1 LRRSE
6 SGDKNLKRMA
16 EIQQSGGGHKGGKKR
31 AKKQSTHVDMTPM
44 VDLAFLLLTFFV
56 LTATFSKP
64 KSMELTF
71 PAPPDNLEAQPPIK
85 KGITFILT
93 QDDKIFY
100 YEGEFRAVDDP
111 KGPKTSLAE
120 LDFSQNSEKS
130 LHKYLLDKNKE
141 MHEQIRAL
149 TEKYNND
156 QLADT
161 TYKRLVRERKADK
174 ESYTYL
180 VKTDDK
186 ATYKNVIDVIDELNI
201 NVVGKYVMVDIIKPE
216 LDLLNEKNGTQ

>member
-1 LRRSE
+1 
-6 SGDKNLKRMA
+6 MA
-16 EIQQSGGGHKGGKKR
+16 EIQEGGGGGKKGGKKR
-31 AKKQSTHVDMTPM
+31 AKKQSTRIDMTPM

-71 PAPPDNLEAQPPIK
+71 PAPPPPEQKVDEVK
-85 KGITFILT
+85 KGVTFLLT
-93 QDDKIFY
+93 KDDRIFY
-100 YEGEFRAVDDP
+100 YEGQFRAADDD
-111 KGPKTSLAE
+111 KGTKTTLAE
-120 LDFSQNSEKS
+120 LNFSKES

-141 MHEQIRAL
+141 MQEKIKAL
-149 TEKYNND
+149 DLKHKAN

-161 TYKRLVRERKADK
+161 TFKRMVKEVKADK

-180 VKTDDK
+180 IKTDDK

-201 NVVGKYVMVDIIKPE
+201 NVVGKYVMVDILKPE
-216 LDLLNEKNGTQ
+216 LDLINEKIGTTN